1 MGYNKYPLLGN
12 GYIEYPY
19 RMELDNLLD
28 EKATAKV
35 LGITISGLRKLRYA
49 KKIPYIRLSYRCVRF
64 DLNSVKRALRKL
76 EITEDAKSRS

>member
-1 MGYNKYPLLGN
+1 MITQEPG
-12 GYIEYPY
+12 
-19 RMELDNLLD
+19 NLLD
-28 EKATAKV
+28 EKTTAEV

-76 EITEDAKSRS
+76 KIEEDTK